1 MTSEPTSAVSS
12 ARRTIHG
19 AGADAAPPKT
29 ARQKLRLFS
38 DRYPGYFAWPAIALY
53 MIFIIAPSIAGIGYA
68 FTDWSAYSNE
78 INFVGWENFERI
90 FAPGGRYLTYIWN
103 TLVFTLLT
111 TALKTVFAL
120 GLALLLNEGV
130 RRLVHLYRLIIYLP
144 AVLPVLVVALIF
156 RSILHPSN
164 GLLNTFL
171 RGIGLDGAALRWL
184 IDPSIALYSVIGVDT
199 WRGIGY
205 IMVILLA
212 GLQTI
217 PKDYYEAAAID
228 GASAWQRFRFITV
241 PMLMPALVV
250 VSVLN
255 ILHGLRVF
263 DIVYAMTNGGP
274 GYATEVISTEIF
286 KAFSRGQY
294 GLGTAVSTVLFLIT
308 LVAGYAV
315 IRLLERARQQ

>member
-1 MTSEPTSAVSS
+1 MTSEPASAKASS
-12 ARRTIHG
+12 IRGDEAEG
-19 AGADAAPPKT
+19 LLEAPKAVT
-29 ARQKLRLFS
+29 EKFRLFS
-38 DRYPGYFAWPAIALY
+38 NRYPGYFAWPAIGLY
-53 MIFIIAPSIAGIGYA
+53 VIFIIAPSIAGIGYS
-68 FTDWSAYSNE
+68 FTDWSAYADDL
-78 INFVGWENFERI
+78 NFVGWENFERI
-90 FAPGGRYLTYIWN
+90 FAPNGRYLTYIWN
-103 TLVFTLLT
+103 TLVFTVIT
-111 TALKTVFAL
+111 TVLKTVLAL

-130 RRLVHLYRLIIYLP
+130 RRFVHLYRLIIYLP
-144 AVLPVLVVALIF
+144 AVLPILVVALIF
-156 RSILHPSN
+156 RSILHPAN
-164 GLLNTFL
+164 GLLNSFL

-184 IDPSIALYSVIGVDT
+184 VDPAIALYSVIGVDT

-217 PKDYYEAAAID
+217 PKEYYEASAID
-228 GASAWQRFRFITV
+228 GANAFQRFWYITI
-241 PMLMPALVV
+241 PMLMPALAVI
-250 VSVLN
+250 SVLN

-308 LVAGYAV
+308 LVAGFVV